1 MTPGKKIFRFHGRS
15 LSDAARRAFR
25 ELGEDIVIVDVRSVR
40 DEAGVSRTELVVS
53 AMDKVGIPSLVD
65 FLKPVEGKGPD
76 KTRGVHT
83 PGAERWPTR
92 YERVWRTLCQTGVRE
107 DQATLLVRQ
116 AWDQDAALDAM
127 PWASVRQILEK
138 RASCSPALDLSR
150 LQILGV
156 VGHPFTG
163 RSTVAGGL
171 CRMASEIIPER
182 VALLTPQAPVMP
194 GDGVEVFGYESA
206 DEAALA
212 VSRLPDVR
220 LVVIDLPPPRLGE
233 PRLGLSSWW
242 RLFPELTLVPVVDA
256 MGPISESLSLLN
268 ACAKHVHTGWLMTG
282 VDDDTQLGSVVGLAL
297 GTSGPLGIQGKE
309 PNDIPRIELARW
321 SQLVER
327 LSGCEDEPPTE
338 TGESLLANTGGGA
351 VR

>member
-1 MTPGKKIFRFHGRS
+1 MTPGKKTFRFHGRS

-40 DEAGVSRTELVVS
+40 DEQGVTRTELVVS

-65 FLKPVEGKGPD
+65 FLRPLEK
-76 KTRGVHT
+76 KTEARE
-83 PGAERWPTR
+83 PANRGAERWPTR

-116 AWDQDAALDAM
+116 AWDQDDALDAM
-127 PWASVRQILEK
+127 PWESVQRILDNK
-138 RASCSPALDLSR
+138 APCSPALDLSQ

-182 VALLTPQAPVMP
+182 VALLTAQAPVMP

-220 LVVIDLPPPRLGE
+220 LVVIDLPPPCLGE

-242 RLFPELTLVPVVDA
+242 RLFPEMTLVPVVDA
-256 MGPISESLSLLN
+256 MGPISESVGLLS
-268 ACAKHVHTGWLMTG
+268 ACAKQTHTGWLMTG

-297 GTSGPLGIQGKE
+297 GTNGPLGIQGKE

-321 SQLVER
+321 SELVER

-338 TGESLLANTGGGA
+338 TGESLLANTGEGA